1 MEDKLNFQCGK
12 VVKQTILGL
21 LLATFAFPSMSKPS
35 TCYGT
40 TSNGYLENGVKLPLY
55 GDNFESY
62 SLLASAAGRTYVHS
76 SVSEIMLSAYQNL
89 VQSHPD
95 KIFKYAET
103 GFEEGGK
110 FSPHKTHRNG
120 LSVDFMTPMINQ
132 DGESVHLPTNPL
144 NRLGYDI
151 ELDAKGRYD
160 DLEIDYTA
168 LAAHLVELH
177 KESKKRGHDLW
188 RVIFDPKLQSGLF
201 KTTYG
206 PYIKENIRLSKR
218 RSWVRHDEHYHVD
231 FIIPCEK

>member
-1 MEDKLNFQCGK
+1 
-12 VVKQTILGL
+12 
-21 LLATFAFPSMSKPS
+21 MSKPS

-55 GDNFESY
+55 GENFESY

-76 SVSEIMLSAYQNL
+76 AVSEIMLSAYQNL
-89 VQSHPD
+89 LKSHPD

-103 GFEEGGK
+103 GFEEGGE

-132 DGESVHLPTNPL
+132 DGESEHLPTNPL

-177 KESKKRGHDLW
+177 KESKRRGYDLW

-201 KTTYG
+201 TTTYG
-206 PYIKENIRLSKR
+206 PYIKENIKLSKR

-231 FIIPCEK
+231 FIIPCNRKK